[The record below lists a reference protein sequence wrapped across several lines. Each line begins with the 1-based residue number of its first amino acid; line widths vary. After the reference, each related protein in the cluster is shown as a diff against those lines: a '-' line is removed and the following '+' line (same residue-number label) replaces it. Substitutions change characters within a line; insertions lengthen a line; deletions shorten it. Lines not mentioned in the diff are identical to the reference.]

1 MVRGSTAEAKLYVLT
16 ASHPCIAAELMLR
29 HKGLEY
35 RRVELP
41 LILSRVILR
50 AMRFPRKT
58 VPAMRLGDR
67 LVQGSRAISRALE
80 ELRPDPPL
88 FPREP
93 SARERVEE
101 AEHWGETLQD
111 TARRIEVWGLRR
123 DRSGVELQLRASTFP
138 IPPRLGARFAAPVL
152 WRYQRIIGATE
163 DAVRRDIAVLPTMVD
178 HIDRLIE
185 DGVIDAQHPNAAALQ
200 IAPSVRLL
208 MTMGDLR
215 PAIERRAAGSFA
227 MRLVPTYPSRLGA
240 DVLHEIQS
248 SPPRSS
254 G

>member
-1 MVRGSTAEAKLYVLT
+1 MVRGSTAVEARLYVLT

-41 LILSRVILR
+41 LIVSRVILR

-58 VPAMRLGDR
+58 VPAVRLGDR

-88 FPREP
+88 FSRES

-101 AEHWGETLQD
+101 AERWGEELQD
-111 TARRIEVWGLRR
+111 AARRIEMWGLGR
-123 DRSGVELQLRASTFP
+123 DRSGVEVQLRASTFP
-138 IPPRLGARFAAPVL
+138 IPPRLGARLAGPVL
-152 WRYQRIIGATE
+152 WRYRRIIGATE
-163 DAVRRDIAVLPTMVD
+163 DAVRRDIAVLPAMLD
-178 HIDRLIE
+178 RIDRLIE
-185 DGVIDAQHPNAAALQ
+185 DGVIDAEDPNAAAFQ

-208 MTMGDLR
+208 MTMEDLR
-215 PAIERRAAGSFA
+215 PAIESRPAGSLA
-227 MRLVPTYPSRLGA
+227 MRLVPTYPSGLGA
-240 DVLHEIQS
+240 GVLPES
-248 SPPRSS
+248 
-254 G
+254 

>member
-1 MVRGSTAEAKLYVLT
+1 MVRGSTAVKARLYVLT

-41 LILSRVILR
+41 LIVSRVILR

-58 VPAMRLGDR
+58 VPAMRLGHR

-88 FPREP
+88 FPRES

-101 AEHWGETLQD
+101 AERWGEELQD
-111 TARRIEVWGLRR
+111 AARRIEVWGLGR
-123 DRSGVELQLRASTFP
+123 DRSGVEVQLRASTFP
-138 IPPRLGARFAAPVL
+138 IPPRLGARVAGPVL
-152 WRYQRIIGATE
+152 WRYRRLIGATE
-163 DAVRRDIAVLPTMVD
+163 DAVRRDIAVLPAMLD
-178 HIDRLIE
+178 RIDRLIE
-185 DGVIDAQHPNAAALQ
+185 DGVIDADDPNAAAFQ

-208 MTMGDLR
+208 MTMEDLR
-215 PAIERRAAGSFA
+215 PAIESRPAGSLA
-227 MRLVPTYPSRLGA
+227 MRLVPTYPCRIGA
-240 DVLHEIQS
+240 GVLPET
-248 SPPRSS
+248 
-254 G
+254 

>member
-1 MVRGSTAEAKLYVLT
+1 MLRGSTTPEARLYVLT

-67 LVQGSRAISRALE
+67 LVQGSRSVSRALD

-88 FPREP
+88 FPREL
-93 SARERVEE
+93 SARQGVEE
-101 AEHWGETLQD
+101 AERWGEELQD
-111 TARRIEVWGLRR
+111 AARRIEVWGLGR
-123 DRSGVELQLRASTFP
+123 DPSGIEVQLRASTFP
-138 IPPRLGARFAAPVL
+138 IPPRLGGRLAGPLL

-163 DAVRRDIAVLPTMVD
+163 DAVARDIAVLPAMLDRV
-178 HIDRLIE
+178 DRLIE
-185 DGVIDAQHPNAAALQ
+185 DGVIGAEHPNAAAFQ

-208 MTMGDLR
+208 MTMEDLR
-215 PAIERRAAGSFA
+215 PAIERRPAGSLA

-240 DVLHEIQS
+240 GAL
-248 SPPRSS
+248 PAT
-254 G
+254 

>member
-1 MVRGSTAEAKLYVLT
+1 MVRGSTAVEARLYVLT

-41 LILSRVILR
+41 LIVSRVILR

-58 VPAMRLGDR
+58 VPAMRLSDR

-88 FPREP
+88 FPRES

-101 AEHWGETLQD
+101 AERWGEELQD
-111 TARRIEVWGLRR
+111 AARRIEVWGLGR
-123 DRSGVELQLRASTFP
+123 DRSGVEVQLRASTFP
-138 IPPRLGARFAAPVL
+138 IPPRLGARLAGPVL
-152 WRYQRIIGATE
+152 WRYRRIIGATE
-163 DAVRRDIAVLPTMVD
+163 DAVRRDIAVLPAMLD
-178 HIDRLIE
+178 RIDRLIE
-185 DGVIDAQHPNAAALQ
+185 DGVIDAEDPNAAAFQ

-208 MTMGDLR
+208 MTMEDLR
-215 PAIERRAAGSFA
+215 PAIESRPAGSLA
-227 MRLVPTYPSRLGA
+227 MRLVPTYPSGLGA
-240 DVLHEIQS
+240 GVLPES
-248 SPPRSS
+248 
-254 G
+254 